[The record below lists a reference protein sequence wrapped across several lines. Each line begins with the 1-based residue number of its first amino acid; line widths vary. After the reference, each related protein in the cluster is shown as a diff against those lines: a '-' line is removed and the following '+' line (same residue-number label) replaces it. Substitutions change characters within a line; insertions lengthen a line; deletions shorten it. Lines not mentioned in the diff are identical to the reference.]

1 MRERGRIGLGVGK
14 TPHYPPHRNPHSSDS
29 ASGQGQRPRTG
40 QEAAPGF
47 PDKVST
53 GTVSISSSIT
63 DERPDV
69 SEVYDYKNREEY
81 QAWVEKVEA
90 REELS
95 PSERQDIIDSAP
107 VPDETYEEALERHA
121 DD

>member
-1 MRERGRIGLGVGK
+1 MAGRRPAADNREGGRQGK
-14 TPHYPPHRNPHSSDS
+14 GS
-29 ASGQGQRPRTG
+29 AD
-40 QEAAPGF
+40 F
-47 PDKVST
+47 PDKVSP
-53 GTVSISSSIT
+53 GAVSISSSTT

-69 SEVYDYKNREEY
+69 SEVYDYKNYEEY
-81 QAWVEKVEA
+81 QAWVEAVEA

-95 PSERQDIIDSAP
+95 ASERQDIINAAP

>member
-1 MRERGRIGLGVGK
+1 MAAACGSDPSRTPSESRASPALERSPAFSR
-14 TPHYPPHRNPHSSDS
+14 H
-29 ASGQGQRPRTG
+29 
-40 QEAAPGF
+40 EAASKKKLRDF
-47 PDKVST
+47 PDKVSP

-69 SEVYDYKNREEY
+69 SELYDYKNYEEY
-81 QAWVEKVEA
+81 QAWVEAVEA

-95 PSERQDIIDSAP
+95 PSERQDIINGAP
-107 VPDETYEEALERHA
+107 VPDETYEEGLERNA